1 MSSCSTASTTCAR
14 RRPPAA
20 ASCSRRRTTPNPE
33 FAVQGLAAAGVK
45 VFALVEPLQPPELG
59 RLMRS
64 LRAVHGHEYQ
74 AVSFGA
80 IKNAIAWLR
89 GGGVVAILVDRDIQK
104 RGVEIE
110 FCGYPAKFPTGAVDL
125 AMRTG
130 SVLIPGWVRR
140 TGGFRVHAA
149 IGPPMPLIMT
159 GNTDDDLRIN
169 SARLL
174 ALFEQHLRQDP
185 GQWSVLDRI
194 WPDDIEAAQSA
205 AAPTRQWIARRYNDV
220 QTRVRGSRRSLKAA
234 RVGIADLHI
243 HTRYGDGMATVP
255 ELLEYV
261 EHHTRPRR
269 HRRHRARHLAC
280 RRRSARAARPRRLPV
295 RVICGEEITTLD
307 GHLIALDIDAPL
319 PELPPHRRDA
329 GGDPPAGRHRDRAAS
344 ALVSHPQRHPQG
356 LRTRAASAPT
366 KRSVSMRS
374 RNTT

>member
-1 MSSCSTASTTCAR
+1 MLAVVNTIGRMPLGWRYGISRIVSDRVYDWRPKIRNNVRSNIRHVLGPQASDEEVDRIGRQCAR
-14 RRPPAA
+14 NAGRYYADVVGMHRIDVFRFLEHELVLEGVEYVREAQAA
-20 ASCSRRRTTPNPE
+20 GRGVVLASAHYANPE
-33 FAVQGLAAAGVK
+33 FAVQGLAAAGIK

-194 WPDDIEAAQSA
+194 WPDDIEAVQ
-205 AAPTRQWIARRYNDV
+205 AAPPDEAVDREAV
-220 QTRVRGSRRSLKAA
+220 Q
-234 RVGIADLHI
+234 
-243 HTRYGDGMATVP
+243 
-255 ELLEYV
+255 
-261 EHHTRPRR
+261 
-269 HRRHRARHLAC
+269 
-280 RRRSARAARPRRLPV
+280 
-295 RVICGEEITTLD
+295 
-307 GHLIALDIDAPL
+307 
-319 PELPPHRRDA
+319 
-329 GGDPPAGRHRDRAAS
+329 
-344 ALVSHPQRHPQG
+344 
-356 LRTRAASAPT
+356 
-366 KRSVSMRS
+366 
-374 RNTT
+374 